1 MARKIAFLKILFFC
15 ILALNG
21 CVTAPRQ
28 MPPAHPLTGGIYHTV
43 ASGQTLWRIAKTY
56 NVDMNQIMRFNRIH
70 DPDQLK
76 VGQELFIPGAAAPLV
91 IKPYKPLAT
100 EEVEKIVGPKCY
112 SYRWR
117 SVTIHHSATLTGNA
131 ETFDRNHRKRGMG
144 GLFYHFVIGNGT
156 GSGDGEIE
164 VGWRWRKQKK
174 ANRPNDIQ
182 ICLVGNFNSQRISRA
197 QHESLVKLITVLK
210 AQYNINLR
218 NVRRHKDVSRKATDC
233 PGRNFPYSRII
244 ADLKKNKR

>member
-1 MARKIAFLKILFFC
+1 MGKKSSVFIILSFLA
-15 ILALNG
+15 LALNG

-28 MPPAHPLTGGIYHTV
+28 MQPVGGIYHIV
-43 ASGQTLWRIAKTY
+43 GSKETLWRIARTY
-56 NVDMNQIMRFNRIH
+56 DVDMGQIMRLNRIN
-70 DPDQLK
+70 DPNQLK
-76 VGQELFIPGAAAPLV
+76 VGQELFIPGAAVPLV
-91 IKPYKPLAT
+91 IEPYKPLVT
-100 EEVEKIVGPKCY
+100 KDVEKLVGPKCY

-117 SVTIHHSATLTGNA
+117 SVTMHHSATITGNA
-131 ETFDRNHRKRGMG
+131 KAFDKSHRKRGMG

-182 ICLVGNFNSQRISRA
+182 ICLVGNFNRQKVSAA
-197 QHESLVKLITVLK
+197 QYESLVKLITVLRK
-210 AQYNINLR
+210 QYNIAVR
-218 NVRRHKDVSRKATDC
+218 NVRRHKDVTRKATDC

-244 ADLKKNKR
+244 SDLKLTK